1 MLSRIPRLFAR
12 LFERPASTVDPKDGS
27 RCLVLLRGKGF
38 EMLSDNGLAL
48 ASNGLSP
55 QSIEQMSRPM
65 QRQAIRQVERI
76 VTQGLATNS
85 REQVRAMLTHTALQN
100 VGALTAL
107 EEHLIKTCPLGAARY
122 EAIVDAYALG
132 AAQTIAR
139 W

>member
-1 MLSRIPRLFAR
+1 
-12 LFERPASTVDPKDGS
+12 
-27 RCLVLLRGKGF
+27 
-38 EMLSDNGLAL
+38 MLSDNGLAL

-65 QRQAIRQVERI
+65 QRQAIRQVERV
-76 VTQGLATNS
+76 VTQGLTTNS

-122 EAIVDAYALG
+122 EAIVDAFAMG
-132 AAQTIAR
+132 AANTIAR
-139 W
+139 F

>member
-1 MLSRIPRLFAR
+1 MSN
-12 LFERPASTVDPKDGS
+12 
-27 RCLVLLRGKGF
+27 
-38 EMLSDNGLAL
+38 DNGLAIATNNL
-48 ASNGLSP
+48 TP
-55 QSIEQMSRPM
+55 QSLELMSRPM
-65 QRQAIRQVERI
+65 QRQAIRQVERV

-100 VGALTAL
+100 VGALTSL

>member
-1 MLSRIPRLFAR
+1 
-12 LFERPASTVDPKDGS
+12 
-27 RCLVLLRGKGF
+27 
-38 EMLSDNGLAL
+38 MLSDNGLAL
-48 ASNGLSP
+48 ASNGLSS

-85 REQVRAMLTHTALQN
+85 REQVRALLTHTALQN

-107 EEHLIKTCPLGAARY
+107 EEHLLKTCPLAAGRL
-122 EAIVDAYALG
+122 ESLVDAYALG